1 MQGRINSRTPLQL
14 LEFRDI
20 GQNFDRTQHEATKAD
35 PIRHYPF

>member
-1 MQGRINSRTPLQL
+1 MPGRINSRIQI
-14 LEFRDI
+14 LEFRVA